1 MSEHDPRRTDRVRYG
16 KIDHEYGL
24 KLATTEPDDD
34 GPVWMIN
41 LMKYREVAEYGEGS
55 AGISGREAD
64 DRYAPVESL
73 AAVGAKIVFLAD
85 VEDVLLGD
93 GVMWDRVAVVKYPT
107 RRSFIEMQ
115 SRPDFRRQHVHKD
128 AGMQQT
134 IVIGC
139 QPMTSLIPSEGIGTV
154 DWAEVEHPPTDDDG
168 PVMVLHVIRYHDV
181 QAADITPPH
190 MEAYQSAAARVAAR
204 HGGSVATWFAV
215 EGTILGDGRHWD
227 QVRFNLFPSKR
238 AFMAVVFDPERL
250 EAQHEHRETAIA
262 DTYTMILRPSID
274 RLGR

>member
-1 MSEHDPRRTDRVRYG
+1 
-16 KIDHEYGL
+16 
-24 KLATTEPDDD
+24 
-34 GPVWMIN
+34 
-41 LMKYREVAEYGEGS
+41 
-55 AGISGREAD
+55 
-64 DRYAPVESL
+64 
-73 AAVGAKIVFLAD
+73 
-85 VEDVLLGD
+85 
-93 GVMWDRVAVVKYPT
+93 
-107 RRSFIEMQ
+107 
-115 SRPDFRRQHVHKD
+115 
-128 AGMQQT
+128 MQQT
-134 IVIGC
+134 IVIGGV
-139 QPMTSLIPSEGIGTV
+139 PLSIPTSTDAPAAVEWSEV
-154 DWAEVEHPPTDDDG
+154 PHPPTDDDG